1 MAATESQMLEL
12 GTSAPEFVLP
22 DPDGVMHSLGE
33 SGLAYL
39 VMFICNHC
47 PFVVHVRQEL
57 TRLGHDYA
65 PQGVTLVAINSNDV
79 ITHPADSP
87 EKMKEEAISN
97 DYVFPYLF
105 DENQSV
111 AKAFRAACTPDFFLF
126 DAQKKLVYRG
136 QLDSSRPAN
145 NEPVTGSDIR
155 MALDAILNNKKEQVD
170 QKPSIG
176 CNIKLRADN
185 EPNYFR

>member
-65 PQGVTLVAINSNDV
+65 PQGCLLYTSDA
-79 ITHPADSP
+79 AD
-87 EKMKEEAISN
+87 E
-97 DYVFPYLF
+97 
-105 DENQSV
+105 
-111 AKAFRAACTPDFFLF
+111 
-126 DAQKKLVYRG
+126 
-136 QLDSSRPAN
+136 
-145 NEPVTGSDIR
+145 
-155 MALDAILNNKKEQVD
+155 
-170 QKPSIG
+170 
-176 CNIKLRADN
+176 
-185 EPNYFR
+185 